1 MLFGVIMKEKSKRQ
15 TDPAIAQARREQV
28 LCAAADCFRRKGYHG
43 AGMAEISKTAG
54 MSAGHIYNYF
64 ASKEAIIE
72 SIIEQ
77 DMETMFSIFQEFEDQ
92 SGDLVTILI
101 DGLDHAVDHHSD
113 VNQGA
118 LNLEMFAEAARNDKV
133 SEQLQKSDY
142 YARNKMRSLLV
153 GERSLIKD
161 LSEKELE
168 SRIEVI
174 FSMIGGITL
183 RRALNPGVDKE
194 TMLIALRPAMR
205 VLLIPFTTEKLME

>member
-1 MLFGVIMKEKSKRQ
+1 MKEKSKRQ

-113 VNQGA
+113 VTQRA

-133 SEQLQKSDY
+133 SEQLQKSDC

-168 SRIEVI
+168 SRIEVM
-174 FSMIGGITL
+174 FSMISGITL
-183 RRALNPGVDKE
+183 RRALNPSVDKE
-194 TMLIALRPAMR
+194 TILIALRPAMR
-205 VLLIPFTTEKLME
+205 VLLMPFTTEEPME